1 MNSFSNPDA
10 IQSYVYA
17 LEDPRD
23 NKIFYIGKGVGNRVF
38 EHAKDAR
45 KQTNASSEKLNLIKE
60 INKQGFEVKSYVIKY
75 GLSDEEAIS
84 YEAVTIETLNKFGHN
99 LTNIV
104 AGHHTENLF
113 LSTNEV
119 EVKLGLKKI
128 RRLPTNSIIL
138 YINDKN
144 FKKGNSIAEIYEAAK
159 EAWVIGKDKRDLIE
173 YVIVENKGVVIAMFK
188 LTEWYA
194 VVTGK
199 WINENKK
206 TKWGFKGISVNDR
219 EFMNKKLPPKPN
231 MQTQRRYCMD
241 GETINDIDL
250 ASW

>member
-45 KQTNASSEKLNLIKE
+45 KQNDASSEKLSLIKE

-119 EVKLGLKKI
+119 ERKFGYKKI
-128 RRLPTNSIIL
+128 RSLPKNSVL
-138 YINDKN
+138 LNINQSY
-144 FKKGNSIAEIYEAAK
+144 KKGSSNSEIYEAAK
-159 EAWVIGKDKRDLIE
+159 QSWSIDEKKRNILRYVFVEYKSVI
-173 YVIVENKGVVIAMFK
+173 IAMYK
-188 LTEWYA
+188 EIEWYE
-194 VVTGK
+194 VLKDEK
-199 WINENKK
+199 WNKNKK
-206 TKWGFKGISVNDR
+206 RKWGFKGISFEDQQFINKLLPDR
-219 EFMNKKLPPKPN
+219 TNFG
-231 MQTQRRYCMD
+231 QQRRYCLD
-241 GETINDIDL
+241 GETINDIVLLD
-250 ASW
+250 W